1 MYVRAVGC
9 SLLPAGC
16 FAALF
21 VELVWL
27 TVRVGDVSNRLEYL
41 GMEKYKYI
49 SCSYRSLASTFS
61 AIFCARQI
69 VVSKLALL

>member
-1 MYVRAVGC
+1 M
-9 SLLPAGC
+9 LPAGC

-41 GMEKYKYI
+41 GMEKCKYI
-49 SCSYRSLASTFS
+49 SCSYRSLASTS
-61 AIFCARQI
+61 STIFHALQI
-69 VVSKLALL
+69 AVSKLALP